1 VSRRA
6 ALAVLSLAVL
16 TTPLS
21 AQAPPQPGERIRV
34 FASGGTWEG
43 TFVAL
48 DSVAVLFVLRT
59 GGAPQSV
66 SLTTLAR
73 LEVQRGR
80 RPATGRGAKIGALV
94 GAAGGALLAAATY
107 EECQPGVDPA
117 CFGIAVHVV
126 GGLAVGGLI
135 GAGAGAIVGAVVQQ
149 DAWVPINLRSLRI
162 GATATPRGPGIEL
175 AFVY

>member
-1 VSRRA
+1 VVFILGA
-6 ALAVLSLAVL
+6 ALAP
-16 TTPLS
+16 TLS
-21 AQAPPQPGERIRV
+21 AQGDAPRPGERIRV

-43 TFVAL
+43 TLVAL
-48 DSVAVLFVLRT
+48 DSVTIRFVHRT
-59 GGAPQSV
+59 RGAEQSD
-66 SLTTLAR
+66 SWTTLAR

-107 EECQPGVDPA
+107 QECQPGVDPA
-117 CFGIAVHVV
+117 CSGIAVHVV
-126 GGLAVGGLI
+126 GGLAAGGLI

-149 DAWVPINLRSLRI
+149 DAWVPVNLRSLRI